1 MTALPGRRPKP
12 QATISSEPFWTSG
25 ADGRLRIAHCQ
36 SCRRY
41 HHPPQ
46 PTCPACHGTQVAM
59 TPVSGQAVVAGFT
72 VNEHQWLPGFPPPY
86 VVAVVA
92 LDEDLSVRLTTN
104 IVGCEPGDVT
114 VGLRVRV
121 VFEQQDDFWFPL
133 FEPVPGAGPGP
144 VPAPRDV
151 TAALRPMA
159 AASKFEEKV
168 ALTGVG
174 SSDIGRRLMTD
185 PLALAVRACL
195 NAVEDAG
202 LTLGDIDGL
211 ASYPGGSV
219 PGFSEGGVTAVE
231 EALRIRPTWISGGA
245 ETPGPAGCV
254 VSAMLA
260 VASGLCRH
268 VLCFRTVWE
277 ATYASRMR
285 EARTR
290 AGADGAA
297 GAGAGGGRAA
307 GMFEWRAPFG
317 AMSAANWIGV
327 NASHYFWRY
336 GGDRAATLAPIALTA
351 RANAAR
357 NPAAI
362 YSDPLTLDDYLGA
375 RMISSPFGLYD
386 CDVPCDGAIAVIVS
400 SIDTIVDRP
409 KPPVLVEAVGTQIT
423 ERISWDQDTLTHE
436 PQVLGPAAHLWTR
449 TSLRPDDVD
458 VAELYDG
465 FTFNAVCWLEALGF
479 CGFGEAAG
487 FLDGGKTI
495 ALDGRLPLNTH
506 GGQLSA
512 GRTHGFG
519 FLQEAMLQLRGE
531 AAGRQVSDALVAV
544 VSTGG
549 GTPGGA
555 LLLRRA
561 G

>member
-1 MTALPGRRPKP
+1 VDASSVEPVELAKPVKRPEP
-12 QATISSEPFWTSG
+12 QPTISSEPFWTSG
-25 ADGRLRIAHCQ
+25 ADGRLRIAQCQ
-36 SCRRY
+36 SCLRY

-46 PTCPACHGTQVAM
+46 PACPACHSMEVAM

-92 LDEDLSVRLTTN
+92 LDEDPSVRLTTN
-104 IVGCEPGDVT
+104 IVGCEPEDVAI
-114 VGLRVRV
+114 GMRVRV
-121 VFEQQDDFWFPL
+121 VFEQQGDIWFPL
-133 FEPVPGAGPGP
+133 FEPVPDAEPGT
-144 VPAPRDV
+144 VPGPRDV
-151 TAALRPMA
+151 TAAVRPMA
-159 AASKFEEKV
+159 TSVKFEDRV

-174 SSDIGRRLMTD
+174 GSEIGRRLMVD
-185 PLALAVRACL
+185 PLGLAVQACL
-195 NAVEDAG
+195 RAVGDAG
-202 LTLGDIDGL
+202 LTLADIDGL
-211 ASYPGGSV
+211 ASYPGGGV

-245 ETPGPAGCV
+245 EFPGPAGCV

-277 ATYASRMR
+277 ATYASL
-285 EARTR
+285 AR
-290 AGADGAA
+290 AGRARP
-297 GAGAGGGRAA
+297 GGGRAS

-336 GGDRAATLAPIALTA
+336 GGDRASTLAPIALTA

-357 NPAAI
+357 NPGAI
-362 YSDPLTLDDYLGA
+362 YTEPMTLSDYLDA

-409 KPPVLVEAVGTQIT
+409 KPAVLVEAVGTQIT
-423 ERISWDQDTLTHE
+423 ERVSWDQDTLTHE

-449 TSLRPDDVD
+449 TSLRPADVN

-479 CGFGEAAG
+479 CGIGEAAG
-487 FLDGGKTI
+487 FLDGGKTV

-519 FLQEAMLQLRGE
+519 FLQEAILQLRGE
-531 AAGRQVSDALVAV
+531 AAGRQVTDARVAV

-555 LLLRRA
+555 ILLRRA